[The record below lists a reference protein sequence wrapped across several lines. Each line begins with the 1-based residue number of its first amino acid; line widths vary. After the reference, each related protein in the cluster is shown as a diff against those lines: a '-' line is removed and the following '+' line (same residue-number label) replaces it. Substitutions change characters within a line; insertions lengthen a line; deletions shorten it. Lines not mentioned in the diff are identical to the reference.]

1 MSDSKCCNDTFVVA
15 VVGVIVFTTFVAVTS
30 CVGDSITFFLLV
42 GRPSVTTF
50 TTDFVLLVDALVPLL
65 DTAAVLSALAA
76 VPATSVVPF
85 LATAFGVLLRP
96 FLRRNVN
103 E

>member
-1 MSDSKCCNDTFVVA
+1 

-50 TTDFVLLVDALVPLL
+50 TTDFVLLVDALVPL